1 MEAPNETG
9 EHLNGP
15 GVAEHVLDV
24 RDVHTELVAESLLH
38 IEGDFAQDAM
48 DFGNSLIGHSD
59 LRKVGILEESVVRL
73 FFLDTEGDSPV
84 HVGLVAARLWEW
96 DLTTGEHFDVT
107 TIFELNGA
115 LDILRSGNVLNFDTG
130 RLVLFTLDRD
140 VDIDTE
146 LAVLDLSV
154 RDAEGLEEFLE
165 LADDQLGVVRV
176 SGLLV
181 GDNLEKGHASSVVVN
196 QHFVALV
203 DGLGCVLLHLD
214 AFNEDVVL
222 VLLVVVEEETAV
234 EHDGVVLLSD
244 LVRLR
249 KVSVHIVLSVE
260 LDLGQDAA
268 TEGK

>member
-1 MEAPNETG
+1 MEAPDETS
-9 EHLNGP
+9 EHLDGP
-15 GVAEHVLDV
+15 GVAENVLDV
-24 RDVHTELVAESLLH
+24 RDIHTELVAESLLH

-73 FFLDTEGDSPV
+73 FFLDTEGDSPI
-84 HVGLVAARLWEW
+84 HVGLVAARLWER

-115 LDILRSGNVLNFDTG
+115 LDILGSSNVLNFDTG

-165 LADDQLGVVRV
+165 LAYDQLGVVRV
-176 SGLLV
+176 SMLV
-181 GDNLEKGHASSVVVN
+181 SGDDLKKRHAGSVIIN
-196 QHFVALV
+196 QHFVSLIDA
-203 DGLGCVLLHLD
+203 LGCVLLHLD
-214 AFNEDVVL
+214 ALDENVVL

-234 EHDGVVLLSD
+234 EHDRVVLLSD
-244 LVRLR
+244 LVSLG
-249 KVSVHIVLSVE
+249 KVSVHIVLSVK